1 MKPRVVITHWVH
13 DEVVRLLEE
22 SCEVIANHERESL
35 SREEILRRTQ
45 DAQGIIVFM
54 PDSIDD
60 DFLAAC
66 PNLQIVAAALKGYDN
81 FDVESC
87 TRRGIWF
94 TIVPDLLTVPTAE
107 LAVGLL
113 IGLSRK
119 MLDGDRFVR
128 TGQFR
133 GWRPKLYG
141 TGLAGRCLGIVGMGI
156 VGRAVAKRLSGFDM
170 TLLYADPLSLPSQDE
185 EAMKL
190 RHVPLD
196 VLLKLSDFV
205 LLCVPLT
212 ADTQELIDERALAA
226 MKPGSFLVNVC
237 RGSVVDEQAVASAL
251 KSGHLSGYAADVF
264 AFEDWVRTDRP
275 QGIPE
280 DLLEMRGH
288 TFFTPH
294 LGSAVDDVRRDIA
307 LAAAHS
313 ILQAFAGTKPQGA
326 INMLVQSRWDRTN

>member
-60 DFLAAC
+60 DFLRLC
-66 PNLQIVAAALKGYDN
+66 PNLKIVAAALKGYDN

-87 TRRGIWF
+87 TRRGVWF

-113 IGLSRK
+113 IGLTRK

-128 TGQFR
+128 TGQFK

-141 TGLAGRCLGIVGMGI
+141 AGLAGRCLGIVGMGI
-156 VGRAVAKRLSGFDM
+156 VGRAVAKCLSGFDM
-170 TLLYADPLSLPSQDE
+170 ALLYADPLSLPRHEE
-185 EAMKL
+185 EAMRL
-190 RHVPLD
+190 SHVPLD
-196 VLLKLSDFV
+196 VLLDLSDFV
-205 LLCVPLT
+205 LLSVPLT
-212 ADTQELIDERALAA
+212 PDTQCLIDEKALAT
-226 MKPGSFLVNVC
+226 MKPGSFLINVC

-251 KSGHLSGYAADVF
+251 ESGRLAGYAADVF
-264 AFEDWVRTDRP
+264 ACEDWVRKDRP
-275 QGIPE
+275 RDIPPQ
-280 DLLEMRGH
+280 LLEMNQH
-288 TFFTPH
+288 TFLTPH
-294 LGSAVDDVRRDIA
+294 LGSAVDDVRREIA
-307 LAAAHS
+307 LEAAHS
-313 ILQAFAGTKPQGA
+313 ILQAFAGTTPQGA
-326 INMLVQSRWDRTN
+326 INQL

>member
-1 MKPRVVITHWVH
+1 MKPRVVITHWAH
-13 DEVVRLLEE
+13 DEVIRLLEE
-22 SCEVIANHERESL
+22 SCEVIANHEREAL
-35 SREEILRRTQ
+35 SRKEILRRTQ

-66 PNLQIVAAALKGYDN
+66 PNLKIVAAALKGYDN

-87 TRRGIWF
+87 TRRGVWF

-113 IGLSRK
+113 IGLTRK

-128 TGQFR
+128 TSQFR

-141 TGLAGRCLGIVGMGI
+141 TGLAGRCLGIVGMGAL
-156 VGRAVAKRLSGFDM
+156 GQAVAKRLSGFDM
-170 TLLYADPLSLPSQDE
+170 VLLYADPLSLPSQDE
-185 EAMKL
+185 EAMGL
-190 RHVPLD
+190 RQVPLD
-196 VLLKLSDFV
+196 VLLALSDFV
-205 LLCVPLT
+205 LMSAPLT
-212 ADTQELIDERALAA
+212 TETQCLIDERALET
-226 MKPGSFLVNVC
+226 MKPGSFLINIC

-251 KSGHLSGYAADVF
+251 ESGHLAGYAADVF
-264 AFEDWVRTDRP
+264 AFEDWVRKDRP
-275 QGIPE
+275 DGIPPQ
-280 DLLEMRGH
+280 LLEMKEA

-294 LGSAVDDVRRDIA
+294 LGSAVDDVRREIA
-307 LAAAHS
+307 MEAARS

-326 INMLVQSRWDRTN
+326 INQLCQSR

>member
-22 SCEVIANHERESL
+22 SCEVIANHERETL
-35 SREEILRRTQ
+35 SRDQVLRRTQ
-45 DAQGIIVFM
+45 DAHGIIVFM

-66 PNLQIVAAALKGYDN
+66 PNLKIVAAALKGYDN

-113 IGLSRK
+113 IGLTRK
-119 MLDGDRFVR
+119 VLDGDRFVR

-156 VGRAVAKRLSGFDM
+156 VGKAVAKRLSGFDM
-170 TLLYADPLSLPSQDE
+170 VLLYADPLSLPSQDE
-185 EAMKL
+185 EAMGL
-190 RHVPLD
+190 SHVPLD
-196 VLLKLSDFV
+196 VLLALSDFV
-205 LLCVPLT
+205 LLSVPLT
-212 ADTQELIDERALAA
+212 AETQCLIDERALAT
-226 MKPGSFLVNVC
+226 MKPGSFLINIC

-251 KSGHLSGYAADVF
+251 KSGHLAGYAADVF
-264 AFEDWVRTDRP
+264 ACEDWVRQDRP
-275 QGIPE
+275 YAIPRR
-280 DLLEMRGH
+280 LLEMKER

-307 LAAAHS
+307 LEAARS
-313 ILQAFAGTKPQGA
+313 ILQAFAGTKPMGA
-326 INMLVQSRWDRTN
+326 INQLCQSR

>member
-1 MKPRVVITHWVH
+1 MRHRVVITHWVH
-13 DEVVRLLEE
+13 PEVIRLLEQ
-22 SCEVIANHERESL
+22 SCEVIANTTRETLPSD
-35 SREEILRRTQ
+35 EVLRW
-45 DAQGIIVFM
+45 AQNADGIMVFM

-66 PNLQIVAAALKGYDN
+66 PNLRIVAAALKGYDN

-113 IGLSRK
+113 IGLTRK

-128 TGQFR
+128 TGEFR

-156 VGRAVAKRLSGFDM
+156 VGKAVAKRLAGFDM

-185 EAMKL
+185 EAMRL
-190 RHVPLD
+190 SHVPLD

-205 LLCVPLT
+205 LLAVPLT
-212 ADTQELIDERALAA
+212 PDTQCLIDERALAT
-226 MKPGSFLVNVC
+226 MKPGSFLINVC
-237 RGSVVDEQAVASAL
+237 RGSVVDEQAVDSAL
-251 KSGHLSGYAADVF
+251 KSGYLAGYAADVF
-264 AFEDWVRTDRP
+264 AFEDWVRQDRP
-275 QGIPE
+275 QAIPQQ
-280 DLLEMRGH
+280 LLEMKER

-294 LGSAVDDVRRDIA
+294 LGSAVDDVRREIA
-307 LAAAHS
+307 LQAARN
-313 ILQAFAGTKPQGA
+313 ILQAFAGTTPQGA
-326 INMLVQSRWDRTN
+326 INQL